1 MKAACRPGADGSSG
15 GGKTLGGSIMRLT
28 RRGLAAGLA
37 MLAAPRALRAQP
49 AWPDRPVRVIVTFP
63 GGSTPDMAARAVIPH
78 LSQVFGQPFVADNR
92 AGGGGNI
99 GTEAIARA
107 NDGHTLGV
115 TIGGPGSTAKV
126 LNPALTYDPAVDLT
140 PISLLARLPF
150 VLAVHPTVPATTV
163 RELIAHAKAN
173 PGRLNYG
180 STGPGTLSHLATED
194 MAAREGFQA
203 EHVSYRGV
211 APAVVDLLAGRLQM
225 FFAPLAG
232 VAEHV
237 RAGSLRALAVTGPE
251 RMPQLPEVPTLQ
263 QAGVAMEPVVAW
275 IGLFG
280 PAGMPADRVA
290 RLSREA
296 NVALNN
302 PEQRRTLE
310 AAGFQ
315 PVGSTPAEF
324 AELQKAEIER
334 WGTLIRRLGIRPE
347 S

>member
-1 MKAACRPGADGSSG
+1 M
-15 GGKTLGGSIMRLT
+15 TIT
-28 RRGLAAGLA
+28 RRGLMAASA
-37 MLAAPRALRAQP
+37 TLAAAPALAQP
-49 AWPDRPVRVIVTFP
+49 AWPDRPVRIIVSFP

-107 NDGHTLGV
+107 TDGHTLGV

-126 LNPALTYDPAVDLT
+126 LNPNLGFDPAVDLT
-140 PISLLARLPF
+140 PVSLLARLPF
-150 VLAVHPTVPATTV
+150 VLAVHPSVPARTV
-163 RELIAHAKAN
+163 RELVDHAKAN
-173 PGRLNYG
+173 PGQLNYG

-194 MAAREGFQA
+194 MAAREGFRA

-211 APAVVDLLAGRLQM
+211 APAVLDLVAGRIQL

-232 VAEHV
+232 VAGQV
-237 RAGSLRALAVTGPE
+237 QDGALRALAVTGPA
-251 RMPQLPEVPTLQ
+251 RMPQLPNVPTLQ
-263 QAGVAMEPVVAW
+263 EAGITMEPVVAW

-280 PAGMPADRVA
+280 PAGLPAERAA
-290 RLSREA
+290 RIASECR
-296 NVALNN
+296 VALNV
-302 PEQRRTLE
+302 PEQRRVLE
-310 AAGFQ
+310 AAGFE

-324 AELQKAEIER
+324 VALQRAEIER
-334 WGTLIRRLGIRPE
+334 WGGLIRRLGIRPE

>member
-1 MKAACRPGADGSSG
+1 MHP
-15 GGKTLGGSIMRLT
+15 T
-28 RRGLAAGLA
+28 RRFLLAATGLAALPG
-37 MLAAPRALRAQP
+37 AAAAQGS
-49 AWPDRPVRVIVTFP
+49 WPDRPLRILVAFP
-63 GGSTPDMAARAVIPH
+63 GGSTPDMAARVVSSH
-78 LSQVFGQPFVADNR
+78 LATVFPQPVVVENR
-92 AGGGGNI
+92 SGGGGNI

-107 NDGHTLGV
+107 TDGHTVGV

-126 LNPALTYDPAVDLT
+126 LNPNLSYDPATDLT

-150 VLAVHPTVPATTV
+150 VLAVHPSVPANSV
-163 RELIAHAKAN
+163 RELVAHAKAN
-173 PGRLNYG
+173 PGRLNFG

-194 MAAREGFQA
+194 LMAREGLRA

-211 APAVVDLLAGRLQM
+211 APAVLDLVAGRLQF

-237 RAGSLRALAVTGPE
+237 RAGTLRALAVTGPE
-251 RMPQLPEVPTLQ
+251 RMAQLPEVPTLQ
-263 QAGVAMEPVVAW
+263 QAGLGMEPVVAW

-290 RLSREA
+290 RLAQEA
-296 NVALNN
+296 RAAMNN
-302 PEQRRTLE
+302 PDQRRTLE
-310 AAGFQ
+310 AAGFV

-324 AELQKAEIER
+324 AALQKAEIER
-334 WGTLIRRLGIRPE
+334 WGGLIRRLGIRPE